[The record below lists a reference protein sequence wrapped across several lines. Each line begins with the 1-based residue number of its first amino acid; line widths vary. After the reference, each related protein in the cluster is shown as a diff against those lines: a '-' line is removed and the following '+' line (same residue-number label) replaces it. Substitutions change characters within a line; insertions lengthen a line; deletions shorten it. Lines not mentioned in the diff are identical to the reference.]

1 MTRYRGKL
9 IWLGVFVTVC
19 LTLIWTVFVTL
30 QRNVGGETKPYA
42 AVFSDVS
49 GLKIGDEVRMAG
61 VTVGRVDNIALE
73 GTRAKVD
80 FRVDAGQVLYG
91 NTKAAIVYQNII
103 GQRYLGLSLADFGS
117 PKVLA
122 AGAVIPVERTEPS
135 FDISKL
141 LNGFEPLFALLDPEQ
156 VDNLTTALVR
166 GLQGDSAALTT
177 LISDTTRLAE
187 SYSGTDELL
196 DGVLNN
202 LNQVLDSVAD
212 RRGDVDGKVSATF
225 AAPLF
230 PKYVLLVREPL
241 ARLEVRGTFPSGAVL
256 FLCSHNSARSQLAA
270 ALWMARTHRP
280 AESAGTHPAPRVHR
294 GALAAARRAGLSLG
308 DAVPRLV
315 GEIPDGTQVVTVCDR
330 AHEELDPDPSWW
342 HWSIPDPV
350 ETGRPA
356 AFDNALADLDTR
368 IASLIS
374 HSSPI

>member
-212 RRGDVDGKVSATF
+212 RRGDVDGSIT
-225 AAPLF
+225 AAKAMF
-230 PKYVLLVREPL
+230 D
-241 ARLEVRGTFPSGAVL
+241 GF
-256 FLCSHNSARSQLAA
+256 
-270 ALWMARTHRP
+270 
-280 AESAGTHPAPRVHR
+280 
-294 GALAAARRAGLSLG
+294 AARRNELVNSLQQ
-308 DAVPRLV
+308 
-315 GEIPDGTQVVTVCDR
+315 TSVVT
-330 AHEELDPDPSWW
+330 
-342 HWSIPDPV
+342 
-350 ETGRPA
+350 GR
-356 AFDNALADLDTR
+356 LADVIDDVQPDMRDWLNSEPGFAKHFMDNKQGFAYMAFNLPLMLKGMTR
-368 IASLIS
+368 ISQSGSYLDIYACNITVSQFPRIDSLIAAIIREGTPGDGPKQS
-374 HSSPI
+374 QKCR